1 MPSEAELSQARF
13 IGALVEL
20 RKVESCAFELSEIE
34 YSLGRVELKFP

>member
-13 IGALVEL
+13 ILVEL